1 MPMQLRAESA
11 SEVNISKF
19 TLHKHVRRNLHVQIP
34 DSDI

>member
-1 MPMQLRAESA
+1 MQLCAEST

-19 TLHKHVRRNLHVQIP
+19 TLHKHVHRNLHVQIP